1 MAFEDQSWGD
11 APDGKF
17 GILVYFKN
25 TRKTYFWYSTKNKRD
40 SAYNRLKKNSKKP
53 GSTVVEVVKA
63 HR

>member
-17 GILVYFKN
+17 GILVRFKN
-25 TRKTYFWYSTKNKRD
+25 TTKSYFWYSTKAKRD
-40 SAYNRLKKNSKKP
+40 AGYGRLKKNSKRSN
-53 GSTVVEVVKA
+53 STITEVIRA